1 MAWMVDFRTAHLRP
15 TAALRERRLAALLA
29 ERGRAAP
36 DPELWAIVEDAQI
49 LGSLQ
54 LAGID
59 ASWEEVRGSRA
70 TGRGPASVLALRR
83 ARDAVDARAPLS
95 VHAIRAWHGAL
106 LGPVG
111 FRRGARERERVA
123 PAPADLVESRL
134 ALLES
139 WLESETARDL
149 KPEQAAALALARIVE
164 VLPFDDGNG
173 RVSRLAAS
181 HVMVRGG
188 RHPPILVAGDG
199 ARLVSSLQSAFRF
212 ATEPLTSLLAEASD
226 RALDVMIQTLERG

>member
-1 MAWMVDFRTAHLRP
+1 MASMVDFRTSRPRP

-29 ERGRAAP
+29 EHGRSAGEPALR
-36 DPELWAIVEDAQI
+36 EIVEDAQA
-49 LGSLQ
+49 LGSLE

-59 ASWEEVRGSRA
+59 ASWEEVRSSRTGS
-70 TGRGPASVLALRR
+70 GGPTAVLALRR
-83 ARDAVDARAPLS
+83 AREAVDPRVPLT

-111 FRRGARERERVA
+111 FRRGLREREGA
-123 PAPADLVESRL
+123 PCAPPDLIESRL
-134 ALLES
+134 ALLEA
-139 WLESETARDL
+139 WLETESARDL
-149 KPEQAAALALARIVE
+149 QPEQASALALARIVE
-164 VLPFDDGNG
+164 VLPFEDGNG

-199 ARLVSSLQSAFRF
+199 ARLVSSLQSAFRLE
-212 ATEPLTSLLAEASD
+212 TEPLTALLAEASE
-226 RALDVMIQTLERG
+226 RALDVMIQTLAGG

>member
-1 MAWMVDFRTAHLRP
+1 MVLMVDFRTVPRP

-29 ERGRAAP
+29 ERGRPAG
-36 DPELWAIVEDAQI
+36 DPVLGEIVEDAQI
-49 LGSLQ
+49 LGSLE

-59 ASWEEVRGSRA
+59 AIWDEVRGSRA
-70 TGRGPASVLALRR
+70 SGRPPASVLAIRR
-83 ARDAVDARAPLS
+83 AREAVDPRAPLT
-95 VHAIRAWHGAL
+95 VHAIHAWHGAL
-106 LGPVG
+106 FGPVG
-111 FRRGARERERVA
+111 FRRREREREGTPTA
-123 PAPADLVESRL
+123 PPALVESRL

-139 WLESETARDL
+139 WLASESARDL

-164 VLPFDDGNG
+164 VLPFEDGNG

-199 ARLVSSLQSAFRF
+199 PRLVSSLQSAFRF
-212 ATEPLTSLLAEASD
+212 ETEPLTSLLAEASD
-226 RALDVMIQTLERG
+226 RALDVMIQTLEHG